1 MVVQVRRGIG
11 DRRERR
17 TGGWTAQS
25 ADEARGRGKELLRAR
40 LRLDE
45 FIIISVTII
54 CPSRRWSSSS
64 SSSSS
69 FPLENFKS
77 SLNLDKLHITLKSEK
92 LSTFKLSSKIT
103 RFFYTRYIYYVV
115 LVSLTIRLRPLI
127 HYSSRLMSREWR
139 GETKTS
145 SRPPSDLLSR

>member
-1 MVVQVRRGIG
+1 MAVQVRRGIG

-25 ADEARGRGKELLRAR
+25 ADEARGRGKELRRAR

-64 SSSSS
+64 FS
-69 FPLENFKS
+69 LENFKS

-92 LSTFKLSSKIT
+92 LSTFKLSSKIIT
-103 RFFYTRYIYYVV
+103 RFCYTRYIYYVV

>member
-11 DRRERR
+11 DWRERR

-25 ADEARGRGKELLRAR
+25 ADEAKGRGKELLRAR

-54 CPSRRWSSSS
+54 CPSRRWS

-127 HYSSRLMSREWR
+127 HYFSRLMSREWR
-139 GETKTS
+139 G
-145 SRPPSDLLSR
+145 